1 MRQPLVNTSPMM
13 TRINVTP
20 IIDVAL
26 VLVIILLVTAP
37 MLSVADLEVEL
48 PAAHS
53 RDVEDQGFISIT
65 LSSSGEI
72 AVDEQVLSG
81 VDQVR
86 SALMSRIAE
95 QERDK
100 AMVVVRADAGLPH
113 SLVRQVLEEARLGGA
128 TQLGIATRQKGGGE
142 S

>member
-1 MRQPLVNTSPMM
+1 MRQPLVNSSPMM

-26 VLVIILLVTAP
+26 VLVIILLITAP
-37 MLSVADLEVEL
+37 MLSAANLEVEL

-53 RDVEDQGFISIT
+53 RDIEDQGFISIT

-72 AVDEQVLSG
+72 AVDELVISG
-81 VDQVR
+81 VDRIQ
-86 SALMSRIAE
+86 SALKSRIAKQDSDE
-95 QERDK
+95 
-100 AMVVVRADAGLPH
+100 AIVVVRADAGLPH
-113 SLVRQVLEEARLGGA
+113 ALVRQVMEEARLGGA
-128 TQLGIATRQKGGGE
+128 TRLGIATRQKGGGG

>member
-37 MLSVADLEVEL
+37 MLTVADLEVEL

-53 RDVEDQGFISIT
+53 RDVEDQGLISIT
-65 LSSSGEI
+65 LSTSGEI
-72 AVDEQVLSG
+72 AIDEQVLSG
-81 VDQVR
+81 VDQIRAV
-86 SALMSRIAE
+86 LMSRIAE
-95 QERDK
+95 QKSDE

-113 SLVRQVLEEARLGGA
+113 AVVRRVLEEARLGGA
-128 TQLGIATRQKGGGE
+128 TQLGLATRQKGGG

>member
-37 MLSVADLEVEL
+37 MLSVADLEIEL

-65 LSSSGEI
+65 LSTSGEI
-72 AVDEQVLSG
+72 AIDEQVLFG
-81 VDQVR
+81 VDQIRPV
-86 SALMSRIAE
+86 LMSRIAE
-95 QERDK
+95 QKSDK
-100 AMVVVRADAGLPH
+100 AMVVVRADAALPH
-113 SLVRQVLEEARLGGA
+113 ALVRQVLEEARLGGA
-128 TQLGIATRQKGGGE
+128 TQLGIATRQKGGG

>member
-1 MRQPLVNTSPMM
+1 MM

-37 MLSVADLEVEL
+37 MLTAANLEIEL

-53 RDVEDQGFISIT
+53 RDIEDQGFISIT
-65 LSSSGEI
+65 LSKSGEI

-81 VDQVR
+81 VDQIR
-86 SALMSRIAE
+86 SALMSKIAQ
-95 QERDK
+95 QEDGK
-100 AMVVVRADAGLPH
+100 AMVVVRADADL
-113 SLVRQVLEEARLGGA
+113 SYALVRQVLEEARLGGA
-128 TQLGIATRQKGGGE
+128 TQLGIATRQKGGGG

>member
-37 MLSVADLEVEL
+37 MLTVADLEVDL

-65 LSSSGEI
+65 LSTSGEI
-72 AVDEQVLSG
+72 AIDEQVLSG
-81 VDQVR
+81 VDQIR
-86 SALMSRIAE
+86 SVLMSRIAE
-95 QERDK
+95 QESDK

-113 SLVRQVLEEARLGGA
+113 ALVRQVLEEARLGGA
-128 TQLGIATRQKGGGE
+128 TQLGIATRQKGGG

>member
-1 MRQPLVNTSPMM
+1 MRSPLVNTSPMM

-26 VLVIILLVTAP
+26 VLVIILLITAP

-65 LSSSGEI
+65 LSRSGEI
-72 AVDEQVLSG
+72 AVDDRVLSG
-81 VDQVR
+81 VEQIQ
-86 SALMSRIAE
+86 SALRARIDQ
-95 QERDK
+95 QEGGK
-100 AMVVVRADAGLPH
+100 ALVVVRADAGLPH
-113 SLVRQVLEEARLGGA
+113 ALVRQVMEEARLGGA
-128 TQLGIATRQKGGGE
+128 TQLGIATRQKGGGR

>member
-13 TRINVTP
+13 TKINVTP

-37 MLSVADLEVEL
+37 MLTVAELEIEL

-65 LSSSGEI
+65 LSTSGEI
-72 AVDEQVLSG
+72 AIDEQVLAG
-81 VDQVR
+81 VDQIR

-95 QERDK
+95 QDSDN

-113 SLVRQVLEEARLGGA
+113 ALVRQVLEEARLGGA
-128 TQLGIATRQKGGGE
+128 TQLGIATRQKGGG

>member
-26 VLVIILLVTAP
+26 VLVIILLITAP
-37 MLSVADLEVEL
+37 MMAASDLDIEL

-53 RDVEDQGFISIT
+53 REDKNEGFISIT
-65 LSSSGEI
+65 LGTAGEI
-72 AVDEQVLSG
+72 AIDEQLIAG
-81 VDQVR
+81 IDQIQP
-86 SALMSRIAE
+86 ALVARIGQ
-95 QERDK
+95 QESDI
-100 AMVVVRADAGLPH
+100 VSVIVRADAGLPH
-113 SLVRQVLEEARLGGA
+113 ALVRQVLEQARLGGA
-128 TQLGIATRQKGGGE
+128 TRLGIATRQEGGG

>member
-1 MRQPLVNTSPMM
+1 MRQPLVNTAPMM

-26 VLVIILLVTAP
+26 VLVIILLITAP

-72 AVDEQVLSG
+72 AVDEQVLAG
-81 VDQVR
+81 VDQIR

-95 QERDK
+95 QESGK

-113 SLVRQVLEEARLGGA
+113 ALVRQVLDEARLGGA
-128 TQLGIATRQKGGGE
+128 TQLGIATRQKGGG

>member
-1 MRQPLVNTSPMM
+1 ML
-13 TRINVTP
+13 TRVNVTP

-26 VLVIILLVTAP
+26 VLVIILLITAP

-65 LSSSGEI
+65 ISNSGEI

-81 VDQVR
+81 VDRIR
-86 SALMSRIAE
+86 SALMSRIAQ
-95 QERDK
+95 QESDK

-128 TQLGIATRQKGGGE
+128 TQLGIATRQKGGGG

>member
-1 MRQPLVNTSPMM
+1 MRQPLINTSPMM
-13 TRINVTP
+13 TKINVTP
-20 IIDVAL
+20 VIDVAL

-37 MLSVADLEVEL
+37 MLTVADLEVDL

-65 LSSSGEI
+65 LSTSGEI

-81 VDQVR
+81 VDQIR
-86 SALMSRIAE
+86 SVLMSRIAE
-95 QERDK
+95 QKSDK

-113 SLVRQVLEEARLGGA
+113 ALVRQVLEEARLGGA
-128 TQLGIATRQKGGGE
+128 TQLGIATRQKGGG

>member
-1 MRQPLVNTSPMM
+1 MRQPLVKTSSMM

-26 VLVIILLVTAP
+26 VLVIILLITAP

-65 LSSSGEI
+65 LSTSGEI
-72 AVDEQVLSG
+72 AVDELVLSG
-81 VDQVR
+81 VGQIR
-86 SALMSRIAE
+86 SALESRIAQ
-95 QERDK
+95 QESDK
-100 AMVVVRADAGLPH
+100 AMVVVRADADLPH
-113 SLVRQVLEEARLGGA
+113 ALVRQVLEEARLGGA
-128 TQLGIATRQKGGGE
+128 TQLGIATRQKGGG

>member
-1 MRQPLVNTSPMM
+1 MM

-26 VLVIILLVTAP
+26 VLVIILLITAP

-53 RDVEDQGFISIT
+53 RDIEDQGFISIT
-65 LSSSGEI
+65 LSKTGEI
-72 AVDEQVLSG
+72 AVDELVIQG
-81 VDQVR
+81 VDQVQ
-86 SALMSRIAE
+86 SALRSRIAQ
-95 QERDK
+95 QEGDK
-100 AMVVVRADAGLPH
+100 AIVVVRADSGLPH
-113 SLVRQVLEEARLGGA
+113 ALVRQVMEEARLGGA
-128 TQLGIATRQKGGGE
+128 TQLGIATRQKGGGG

>member
-37 MLSVADLEVEL
+37 MLSVADLEVDL

-65 LSSSGEI
+65 LSKSGEI
-72 AVDEQVLSG
+72 AIDEDIIGG
-81 VDQVR
+81 VSQIR
-86 SALMSRIAE
+86 SALISRIAV
-95 QERDK
+95 QKSDQT
-100 AMVVVRADAGLPH
+100 MVVVRADAGLPH

-128 TQLGIATRQKGGGE
+128 TQLGLATRQESGGG

>member
-13 TRINVTP
+13 TKINVTP

-37 MLSVADLEVEL
+37 MLTVADLEVDL

-65 LSSSGEI
+65 LSTSGEI
-72 AVDEQVLSG
+72 AIDELMVSG
-81 VDQVR
+81 VDQIR
-86 SALMSRIAE
+86 SVLVSRIAE
-95 QERDK
+95 QESDK

-113 SLVRQVLEEARLGGA
+113 ALVRRVLEEARLGGA
-128 TQLGIATRQKGGGE
+128 TQLGIATRQKGGDG

>member
-1 MRQPLVNTSPMM
+1 MM

-37 MLSVADLEVEL
+37 MLTAANLEIEL

-53 RDVEDQGFISIT
+53 RDIEDQGFISIT
-65 LSSSGEI
+65 LSKSGEI

-81 VDQVR
+81 VDQIR
-86 SALMSRIAE
+86 SALMSKIAQ
-95 QERDK
+95 QEDGK

-113 SLVRQVLEEARLGGA
+113 ALVRQVLEEARLSGA
-128 TQLGIATRQKGGGE
+128 TQLGIATRQKGGGG

>member
-26 VLVIILLVTAP
+26 VLVIILLITAP

-53 RDVEDQGFISIT
+53 RDIEDQGFISIT
-65 LSSSGEI
+65 LSKTGEI
-72 AVDEQVLSG
+72 AVDELVIQGVGQV
-81 VDQVR
+81 Q
-86 SALMSRIAE
+86 SALRSRIAQ
-95 QERDK
+95 QEGDK
-100 AMVVVRADAGLPH
+100 AIVVVRADSGLPH
-113 SLVRQVLEEARLGGA
+113 ALVRQVMEEARLGGA
-128 TQLGIATRQKGGGE
+128 TQLGIATRQKGGGG

>member
-37 MLSVADLEVEL
+37 MLTVADLEVEL

-65 LSSSGEI
+65 LSTTGEI
-72 AVDEQVLSG
+72 AIDDLVLSG
-81 VDQVR
+81 VDQIR
-86 SALMSRIAE
+86 PALMSRIAE
-95 QERDK
+95 QESDK

-113 SLVRQVLEEARLGGA
+113 ALVRRVLEEARLGGA
-128 TQLGIATRQKGGGE
+128 TQLGIATRQKGGG

>member
-1 MRQPLVNTSPMM
+1 MRPPLVNTSPMM

-37 MLSVADLEVEL
+37 MLSVADLEIEL

-65 LSSSGEI
+65 LSTSGEI
-72 AVDEQVLSG
+72 AIDEQVLSG
-81 VDQVR
+81 VDQIR
-86 SALMSRIAE
+86 SALVSRIAE
-95 QERDK
+95 QESDK

-113 SLVRQVLEEARLGGA
+113 ALVRQVLEEARLGGA
-128 TQLGIATRQKGGGE
+128 TQLGIATRQKGGG

>member
-1 MRQPLVNTSPMM
+1 MRQPLVNTSQMM

-37 MLSVADLEVEL
+37 MLTVADLEVEL

-53 RDVEDQGFISIT
+53 RDVEAQGFISIT
-65 LSSSGEI
+65 LGASGEI
-72 AVDEQVLSG
+72 AIDEQVLSG
-81 VDQVR
+81 VDQIR
-86 SALMSRIAE
+86 PALMSRIAE
-95 QERDK
+95 QESDK

-113 SLVRQVLEEARLGGA
+113 ALVRQVLEEARLGGA
-128 TQLGIATRQKGGGE
+128 TQLGIATRQKGGGG

>member
-37 MLSVADLEVEL
+37 MLTVADLEVDL

-65 LSSSGEI
+65 LSTSGEI

-81 VDQVR
+81 VDQIR
-86 SALMSRIAE
+86 SVLMSRIAE
-95 QERDK
+95 QESDK

-113 SLVRQVLEEARLGGA
+113 ALVRQVLEEARLGGA
-128 TQLGIATRQKGGGE
+128 TQLGIATRQKGGG

>member
-26 VLVIILLVTAP
+26 VLVIILLITAP

-53 RDVEDQGFISIT
+53 RDIEDQGFISIT
-65 LSSSGEI
+65 LSKSGEI
-72 AVDEQVLSG
+72 AVDELVISG
-81 VDQVR
+81 VDQVQ
-86 SALMSRIAE
+86 SALRSRIE
-95 QERDK
+95 QQEGDK
-100 AMVVVRADAGLPH
+100 AIVVVRADSGLPH
-113 SLVRQVLEEARLGGA
+113 ALVRQVMEEARLGGA
-128 TQLGIATRQKGGGE
+128 TQLGIATRQKGGGG